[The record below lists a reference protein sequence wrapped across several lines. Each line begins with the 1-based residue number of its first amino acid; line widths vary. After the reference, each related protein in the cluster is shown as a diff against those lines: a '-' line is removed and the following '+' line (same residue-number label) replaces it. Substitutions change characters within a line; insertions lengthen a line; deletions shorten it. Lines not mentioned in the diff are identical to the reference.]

1 MISNSVKLLFFV
13 INKITAF
20 IEESNGN
27 KYLPLVPNDEIKD
40 ALKKFEELWSKSR
53 DLIRSISNSSDDY
66 EKEHIKVNSI
76 QMRIYH

>member
-66 EKEHIKVNSI
+66 EKEHIEVNSI
-76 QMRIYH
+76 Q

>member
-20 IEESNGN
+20 IEESNGK

-66 EKEHIKVNSI
+66 EKEHIEVNSI

>member
-1 MISNSVKLLFFV
+1 MISNSVKILFFV

-66 EKEHIKVNSI
+66 EKEHIEVNSI
-76 QMRIYH
+76 Q

>member
-53 DLIRSISNSSDDY
+53 DLIRSISNSSDGY
-66 EKEHIKVNSI
+66 EKEHIEVNSI